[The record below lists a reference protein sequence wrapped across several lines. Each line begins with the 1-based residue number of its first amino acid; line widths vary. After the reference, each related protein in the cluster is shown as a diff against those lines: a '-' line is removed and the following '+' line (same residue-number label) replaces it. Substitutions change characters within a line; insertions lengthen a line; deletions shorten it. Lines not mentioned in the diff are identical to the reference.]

1 MIRIVEFF
9 IMGKRKVA
17 NLITKLGLMQ
27 KYQFFYYSVGHIW
40 VQGQYVVQ
48 KLYQS
53 SKRNLIDLGTLGSF

>member
-27 KYQFFYYSVGHIW
+27 KYQFFIIV
-40 VQGQYVVQ
+40 
-48 KLYQS
+48 
-53 SKRNLIDLGTLGSF
+53 